1 MRDASRE
8 VNRYTLER
16 AEAVLAANS
25 DLSLIEKI
33 KFAACAVA
41 EVIYQYGNQIMG
53 RRDIASESVGDHS
66 VSYLSADQLRAN
78 EVHAITETINGYLG
92 LTGLMFWGEQMIT
105 PHNMT
110 WYEGNNVNNVM
121 VYTRHEV
128 PEVMWQASKAAN
140 VIKSGL
146 QEADRTNIWVPYKLH
161 DGTDRSDTF
170 ELQSG

>member
-1 MRDASRE
+1 MAAFADYTYYLDTYGGMIIPAEAFEKAMRNASRE

-66 VSYLSADQLRAN
+66 VSYLSTDQLRAN

-92 LTGLMFWGEQMIT
+92 LTGLMFLG
-105 PHNMT
+105 
-110 WYEGNNVNNVM
+110 
-121 VYTRHEV
+121 
-128 PEVMWQASKAAN
+128 
-140 VIKSGL
+140 
-146 QEADRTNIWVPYKLH
+146 
-161 DGTDRSDTF
+161 
-170 ELQSG
+170 

>member
-1 MRDASRE
+1 MAAFADYTYYLDTYGGAIIPAEAFEKAMRDASRE

-66 VSYLSADQLRAN
+66 VSYLSTDQLRAN
-78 EVHAITETINGYLG
+78 EAHAITETINGYLG
-92 LTGLMFWGEQMIT
+92 LTGLMFLG
-105 PHNMT
+105 
-110 WYEGNNVNNVM
+110 
-121 VYTRHEV
+121 
-128 PEVMWQASKAAN
+128 
-140 VIKSGL
+140 
-146 QEADRTNIWVPYKLH
+146 
-161 DGTDRSDTF
+161 
-170 ELQSG
+170 

>member
-1 MRDASRE
+1 MAAFADYTYYLDTYGGTVIPAEAFEKAMRDASRE

-66 VSYLSADQLRAN
+66 VSYLSTDQLRAN
-78 EVHAITETINGYLG
+78 EVHALSETIEGYLG
-92 LTGLMFWGEQMIT
+92 LTGLMFLG
-105 PHNMT
+105 
-110 WYEGNNVNNVM
+110 
-121 VYTRHEV
+121 
-128 PEVMWQASKAAN
+128 
-140 VIKSGL
+140 
-146 QEADRTNIWVPYKLH
+146 
-161 DGTDRSDTF
+161 
-170 ELQSG
+170 

>member
-1 MRDASRE
+1 MASYADYTYYLDTYGGAIIPAEAFEKAMRNASRE

-78 EVHAITETINGYLG
+78 EVHAISETIEGYLG
-92 LTGLMFWGEQMIT
+92 LTGLMFLG
-105 PHNMT
+105 
-110 WYEGNNVNNVM
+110 
-121 VYTRHEV
+121 
-128 PEVMWQASKAAN
+128 
-140 VIKSGL
+140 
-146 QEADRTNIWVPYKLH
+146 
-161 DGTDRSDTF
+161 
-170 ELQSG
+170 

>member
-1 MRDASRE
+1 MAAFADYTYYLDTYGGTIIPAEAFEKAMRDASRE

-78 EVHAITETINGYLG
+78 EVHAISETIEGYLG
-92 LTGLMFWGEQMIT
+92 LTGLMFLG
-105 PHNMT
+105 
-110 WYEGNNVNNVM
+110 
-121 VYTRHEV
+121 
-128 PEVMWQASKAAN
+128 
-140 VIKSGL
+140 
-146 QEADRTNIWVPYKLH
+146 
-161 DGTDRSDTF
+161 
-170 ELQSG
+170 

>member
-1 MRDASRE
+1 MAAFADYTYYLDTYGGTLIPAEAFEKAMRDASRE

-92 LTGLMFWGEQMIT
+92 LTGLMFLG
-105 PHNMT
+105 
-110 WYEGNNVNNVM
+110 
-121 VYTRHEV
+121 
-128 PEVMWQASKAAN
+128 
-140 VIKSGL
+140 
-146 QEADRTNIWVPYKLH
+146 
-161 DGTDRSDTF
+161 
-170 ELQSG
+170 

>member
-1 MRDASRE
+1 MAAFADYTYYLDTYGGTIIPAEAFEKAMRNASRE

-66 VSYLSADQLRAN
+66 VSYLSTDQLRAN
-78 EVHAITETINGYLG
+78 EVHALSETIEGYLG
-92 LTGLMFWGEQMIT
+92 LTGLMFLG
-105 PHNMT
+105 
-110 WYEGNNVNNVM
+110 
-121 VYTRHEV
+121 
-128 PEVMWQASKAAN
+128 
-140 VIKSGL
+140 
-146 QEADRTNIWVPYKLH
+146 
-161 DGTDRSDTF
+161 
-170 ELQSG
+170 

>member
-1 MRDASRE
+1 MAAFADYTYYLDTYGGTIIPAEAFEKAMRDASRE

-41 EVIYQYGNQIMG
+41 EVIYQYGNQIIG

-66 VSYLSADQLRAN
+66 VSYLPTDQLRAN

-92 LTGLMFWGEQMIT
+92 LTGLMFLG
-105 PHNMT
+105 
-110 WYEGNNVNNVM
+110 
-121 VYTRHEV
+121 
-128 PEVMWQASKAAN
+128 
-140 VIKSGL
+140 
-146 QEADRTNIWVPYKLH
+146 
-161 DGTDRSDTF
+161 
-170 ELQSG
+170 

>member
-1 MRDASRE
+1 MAAFADYTYYLDTYGGAIIPAEAFEKAMRDASRE

-92 LTGLMFWGEQMIT
+92 LTGLMFLG
-105 PHNMT
+105 
-110 WYEGNNVNNVM
+110 
-121 VYTRHEV
+121 
-128 PEVMWQASKAAN
+128 
-140 VIKSGL
+140 
-146 QEADRTNIWVPYKLH
+146 
-161 DGTDRSDTF
+161 
-170 ELQSG
+170 

>member
-1 MRDASRE
+1 MASYADYTYYLDTYGGTIIPAEAFEKAMRNASRE

-66 VSYLSADQLRAN
+66 VSYLSTDQLRAN

-92 LTGLMFWGEQMIT
+92 LTGLMFLG
-105 PHNMT
+105 
-110 WYEGNNVNNVM
+110 
-121 VYTRHEV
+121 
-128 PEVMWQASKAAN
+128 
-140 VIKSGL
+140 
-146 QEADRTNIWVPYKLH
+146 
-161 DGTDRSDTF
+161 
-170 ELQSG
+170 

>member
-1 MRDASRE
+1 MAAFADYTYYLDTYGGTIIPAEAFEKAMRNASRE

-78 EVHAITETINGYLG
+78 EVHAITETIEGYLG
-92 LTGLMFWGEQMIT
+92 LTGLMFLG
-105 PHNMT
+105 
-110 WYEGNNVNNVM
+110 
-121 VYTRHEV
+121 
-128 PEVMWQASKAAN
+128 
-140 VIKSGL
+140 
-146 QEADRTNIWVPYKLH
+146 
-161 DGTDRSDTF
+161 
-170 ELQSG
+170 

>member
-1 MRDASRE
+1 MAAFADYTYYLDTYGGTIIPAEAFEKAMRDASRE

-66 VSYLSADQLRAN
+66 VSYLSTDQLRAN
-78 EVHAITETINGYLG
+78 EVHALSETIEGYLG
-92 LTGLMFWGEQMIT
+92 LTGLMFLG
-105 PHNMT
+105 
-110 WYEGNNVNNVM
+110 
-121 VYTRHEV
+121 
-128 PEVMWQASKAAN
+128 
-140 VIKSGL
+140 
-146 QEADRTNIWVPYKLH
+146 
-161 DGTDRSDTF
+161 
-170 ELQSG
+170 

>member
-1 MRDASRE
+1 MAAFADYTYYLDTYGGAIIPAEAFEKAMRDASRE

-66 VSYLSADQLRAN
+66 VSYLSTDQLRAN
-78 EVHAITETINGYLG
+78 EVHAISETIEGYLG
-92 LTGLMFWGEQMIT
+92 LTGLMFLG
-105 PHNMT
+105 
-110 WYEGNNVNNVM
+110 
-121 VYTRHEV
+121 
-128 PEVMWQASKAAN
+128 
-140 VIKSGL
+140 
-146 QEADRTNIWVPYKLH
+146 
-161 DGTDRSDTF
+161 
-170 ELQSG
+170 

>member
-1 MRDASRE
+1 MASYADYTYYLDTYGGTIIPAEAFEKAMRDASRE

-78 EVHAITETINGYLG
+78 EVHALSETIEGYLG
-92 LTGLMFWGEQMIT
+92 LTGLMFLG
-105 PHNMT
+105 
-110 WYEGNNVNNVM
+110 
-121 VYTRHEV
+121 
-128 PEVMWQASKAAN
+128 
-140 VIKSGL
+140 
-146 QEADRTNIWVPYKLH
+146 
-161 DGTDRSDTF
+161 
-170 ELQSG
+170 

>member
-1 MRDASRE
+1 MAAFADYTYYLDTYGGTIIPAEAFEKAMRNASRE

-66 VSYLSADQLRAN
+66 VSYLSTDQLRAN

-92 LTGLMFWGEQMIT
+92 LTGLMFLG
-105 PHNMT
+105 
-110 WYEGNNVNNVM
+110 
-121 VYTRHEV
+121 
-128 PEVMWQASKAAN
+128 
-140 VIKSGL
+140 
-146 QEADRTNIWVPYKLH
+146 
-161 DGTDRSDTF
+161 
-170 ELQSG
+170 

>member
-1 MRDASRE
+1 MAAFADYTYYLDTYGGTIIPAEAFEKAMRDASRE

-66 VSYLSADQLRAN
+66 VSYLSTDQLRAN
-78 EVHAITETINGYLG
+78 EVHAISETIEGYLG
-92 LTGLMFWGEQMIT
+92 LTGLMFLG
-105 PHNMT
+105 
-110 WYEGNNVNNVM
+110 
-121 VYTRHEV
+121 
-128 PEVMWQASKAAN
+128 
-140 VIKSGL
+140 
-146 QEADRTNIWVPYKLH
+146 
-161 DGTDRSDTF
+161 
-170 ELQSG
+170 

>member
-1 MRDASRE
+1 MAAFADYTYYLDTYGGTIIPAEAFEKAMRDASRE

-92 LTGLMFWGEQMIT
+92 LTGLMFLG
-105 PHNMT
+105 
-110 WYEGNNVNNVM
+110 
-121 VYTRHEV
+121 
-128 PEVMWQASKAAN
+128 
-140 VIKSGL
+140 
-146 QEADRTNIWVPYKLH
+146 
-161 DGTDRSDTF
+161 
-170 ELQSG
+170 

>member
-1 MRDASRE
+1 MASYADYTYYLDTYGGAIIPAEAFEKAMRDASRE

-66 VSYLSADQLRAN
+66 VSYLSTDQLRAN

-92 LTGLMFWGEQMIT
+92 LTGLMFLG
-105 PHNMT
+105 
-110 WYEGNNVNNVM
+110 
-121 VYTRHEV
+121 
-128 PEVMWQASKAAN
+128 
-140 VIKSGL
+140 
-146 QEADRTNIWVPYKLH
+146 
-161 DGTDRSDTF
+161 
-170 ELQSG
+170 

>member
-1 MRDASRE
+1 MASYADYTYYTGTYGGAIIPAEAFEKAMRDASRE

-66 VSYLSADQLRAN
+66 VSYLSTDQLRAN

-92 LTGLMFWGEQMIT
+92 LTGLMFLG
-105 PHNMT
+105 
-110 WYEGNNVNNVM
+110 
-121 VYTRHEV
+121 
-128 PEVMWQASKAAN
+128 
-140 VIKSGL
+140 
-146 QEADRTNIWVPYKLH
+146 
-161 DGTDRSDTF
+161 
-170 ELQSG
+170 

>member
-1 MRDASRE
+1 MAAFADYTYYLDTYGGSVIPAEAFEKAMRDASRE

-78 EVHAITETINGYLG
+78 EVHAISETIEGYLG
-92 LTGLMFWGEQMIT
+92 LTGLMFLG
-105 PHNMT
+105 
-110 WYEGNNVNNVM
+110 
-121 VYTRHEV
+121 
-128 PEVMWQASKAAN
+128 
-140 VIKSGL
+140 
-146 QEADRTNIWVPYKLH
+146 
-161 DGTDRSDTF
+161 
-170 ELQSG
+170 

>member
-1 MRDASRE
+1 MAAFADYTYYLDTYGGAIIPSEAFEKAMRDASRE

-66 VSYLSADQLRAN
+66 VSYLSTDQLRAN

-92 LTGLMFWGEQMIT
+92 LTGLMFLG
-105 PHNMT
+105 
-110 WYEGNNVNNVM
+110 
-121 VYTRHEV
+121 
-128 PEVMWQASKAAN
+128 
-140 VIKSGL
+140 
-146 QEADRTNIWVPYKLH
+146 
-161 DGTDRSDTF
+161 
-170 ELQSG
+170 

>member
-1 MRDASRE
+1 MAAFADYTYYLDTYGGTVIPAEAFEKAMRDASRE

-66 VSYLSADQLRAN
+66 VSYLSTDQLRAN

-92 LTGLMFWGEQMIT
+92 LTGLMFLG
-105 PHNMT
+105 
-110 WYEGNNVNNVM
+110 
-121 VYTRHEV
+121 
-128 PEVMWQASKAAN
+128 
-140 VIKSGL
+140 
-146 QEADRTNIWVPYKLH
+146 
-161 DGTDRSDTF
+161 
-170 ELQSG
+170 

>member
-1 MRDASRE
+1 MASYADYTYYLDTYGGTIIPAEAFEKAMRDASRE

-33 KFAACAVA
+33 KFAACAAA

-78 EVHAITETINGYLG
+78 EVHAITETIEGYLG
-92 LTGLMFWGEQMIT
+92 LTGLMFLG
-105 PHNMT
+105 
-110 WYEGNNVNNVM
+110 
-121 VYTRHEV
+121 
-128 PEVMWQASKAAN
+128 
-140 VIKSGL
+140 
-146 QEADRTNIWVPYKLH
+146 
-161 DGTDRSDTF
+161 
-170 ELQSG
+170 

>member
-1 MRDASRE
+1 MAAFADYTYYLDTYGGTIIPAEAFEKAMRDASRE

-78 EVHAITETINGYLG
+78 EVHAITETIEGYLG
-92 LTGLMFWGEQMIT
+92 LTGLMFLG
-105 PHNMT
+105 
-110 WYEGNNVNNVM
+110 
-121 VYTRHEV
+121 
-128 PEVMWQASKAAN
+128 
-140 VIKSGL
+140 
-146 QEADRTNIWVPYKLH
+146 
-161 DGTDRSDTF
+161 
-170 ELQSG
+170 

>member
-1 MRDASRE
+1 MAAFADYTYYLDTYGGTLIPAEAFEKAMRDASRE

-66 VSYLSADQLRAN
+66 VSYLSTDQLRAN

-92 LTGLMFWGEQMIT
+92 LTGLMFLG
-105 PHNMT
+105 
-110 WYEGNNVNNVM
+110 
-121 VYTRHEV
+121 
-128 PEVMWQASKAAN
+128 
-140 VIKSGL
+140 
-146 QEADRTNIWVPYKLH
+146 
-161 DGTDRSDTF
+161 
-170 ELQSG
+170 

>member
-1 MRDASRE
+1 MAAFADYTYYLDTYGGTIIPAEAFEKAMRDASRE

-78 EVHAITETINGYLG
+78 EVHALSETIEGYLG
-92 LTGLMFWGEQMIT
+92 LTGLMFLG
-105 PHNMT
+105 
-110 WYEGNNVNNVM
+110 
-121 VYTRHEV
+121 
-128 PEVMWQASKAAN
+128 
-140 VIKSGL
+140 
-146 QEADRTNIWVPYKLH
+146 
-161 DGTDRSDTF
+161 
-170 ELQSG
+170 

>member
-1 MRDASRE
+1 MAAFADYTYYLDTYGGTIIPAEAFEKAMRDASRE

-66 VSYLSADQLRAN
+66 VSYLSTDQLRAN

-92 LTGLMFWGEQMIT
+92 LTGLMFLG
-105 PHNMT
+105 
-110 WYEGNNVNNVM
+110 
-121 VYTRHEV
+121 
-128 PEVMWQASKAAN
+128 
-140 VIKSGL
+140 
-146 QEADRTNIWVPYKLH
+146 
-161 DGTDRSDTF
+161 
-170 ELQSG
+170 

>member
-1 MRDASRE
+1 MAAFADYTYYLDTYGGAIIPAEAFEKAMRDASRE

-66 VSYLSADQLRAN
+66 VSYLSTDQLRAN

-92 LTGLMFWGEQMIT
+92 LTGLMFLG
-105 PHNMT
+105 
-110 WYEGNNVNNVM
+110 
-121 VYTRHEV
+121 
-128 PEVMWQASKAAN
+128 
-140 VIKSGL
+140 
-146 QEADRTNIWVPYKLH
+146 
-161 DGTDRSDTF
+161 
-170 ELQSG
+170 

>member
-1 MRDASRE
+1 MAAFADYTYYLDTYGGTLIPAEAFEKAMRDASRE

-66 VSYLSADQLRAN
+66 VSYLSTDQLRAN
-78 EVHAITETINGYLG
+78 EVHALSETIEGYLG
-92 LTGLMFWGEQMIT
+92 LTGLMFLG
-105 PHNMT
+105 
-110 WYEGNNVNNVM
+110 
-121 VYTRHEV
+121 
-128 PEVMWQASKAAN
+128 
-140 VIKSGL
+140 
-146 QEADRTNIWVPYKLH
+146 
-161 DGTDRSDTF
+161 
-170 ELQSG
+170 

>member
-1 MRDASRE
+1 MAAFADYTYYLDTYGGTIIPAEAFEKAMRNASRE

-92 LTGLMFWGEQMIT
+92 LTGLMFLG
-105 PHNMT
+105 
-110 WYEGNNVNNVM
+110 
-121 VYTRHEV
+121 
-128 PEVMWQASKAAN
+128 
-140 VIKSGL
+140 
-146 QEADRTNIWVPYKLH
+146 
-161 DGTDRSDTF
+161 
-170 ELQSG
+170 